1 MTALLHGRTMDKT
14 EEAAI
19 TAYYQG
25 LRQYQGQ
32 VDPARY
38 SGGTKKQRLSLNPST
53 TDFNQKWEAAQ
64 KGTNMAALNQEQA
77 ATQSRRL
84 MALGIPHMVRNRSW
98 SKAFYAIMVPEPAR
112 ATQTPPADLVE
123 RLGTED
129 EVAAYL
135 SRVEAERR
143 PIDVSARFVGIAN
156 TTGEENHIFL
166 IDNLP
171 GENPF
176 AYITRTANGLG
187 MRPRG
192 MSGNGRF
199 SLAEIRER
207 HGILNGPDGRRYRV
221 NTPMNMFNYE
231 R

>member
-1 MTALLHGRTMDKT
+1 MEK
-14 EEAAI
+14 
-19 TAYYQG
+19 YY
-25 LRQYQGQ
+25 
-32 VDPARY
+32 
-38 SGGTKKQRLSLNPST
+38 SSGTKKQRLSLNPST
-53 TDFNQKWEAAQ
+53 TDFNQKWVTAITREQFIAFA
-64 KGTNMAALNQEQA
+64 KELREKNMAALNQEQA

-143 PIDVSARFVGIAN
+143 PIDVAARIVGSGNA
-156 TTGEENHIFL
+156 TGEENHIFL
-166 IDNLP
+166 VDGLP
-171 GENPF
+171 GGSPF
-176 AYITRTANGLG
+176 AYIARTDNGLG
-187 MRPRG
+187 MRQRG

-221 NTPMNMFNYE
+221 SAPMNMFNYE

>member
-1 MTALLHGRTMDKT
+1 MKKQLSPTT
-14 EEAAI
+14 EEWQAYAQRWVPAI
-19 TAYYQG
+19 TQEQFIAFAKE
-25 LRQYQGQ
+25 L
-32 VDPARY
+32 
-38 SGGTKKQRLSLNPST
+38 KK
-53 TDFNQKWEAAQ
+53 D
-64 KGTNMAALNQEQA
+64 MAALNQEQA

-112 ATQTPPADLVE
+112 ATQTPPAELVE

-129 EVAAYL
+129 EVEAYL

-171 GENPF
+171 GENTF

-187 MRPRG
+187 IRPRG

-207 HGILNGPDGRRYRV
+207 RGILNGPDGRRYRV
-221 NTPMNMFNYE
+221 STPINMFNYE
-231 R
+231 RDSK

>member
-1 MTALLHGRTMDKT
+1 MKALLHGRTMKKQLSPTT
-14 EEAAI
+14 EEWQAYAQRWVPAI
-19 TAYYQG
+19 TREQFIAFAKE
-25 LRQYQGQ
+25 LRE
-32 VDPARY
+32 
-38 SGGTKKQRLSLNPST
+38 K
-53 TDFNQKWEAAQ
+53 
-64 KGTNMAALNQEQA
+64 NMAALNQEQA

-112 ATQTPPADLVE
+112 ATQTPPAELVE

-129 EVAAYL
+129 EVEAYL

-171 GENPF
+171 GENTF

-187 MRPRG
+187 IRPRG

-207 HGILNGPDGRRYRV
+207 RGILNGPDGRRYRV
-221 NTPMNMFNYE
+221 STPINMFNYE
-231 R
+231 RDSK

>member
-1 MTALLHGRTMDKT
+1 MKALLHGRTMKKQLSPTT
-14 EEAAI
+14 EEWQAYAQRWVPAI
-19 TAYYQG
+19 TQEQFIAFAKE
-25 LRQYQGQ
+25 L
-32 VDPARY
+32 
-38 SGGTKKQRLSLNPST
+38 KK
-53 TDFNQKWEAAQ
+53 D
-64 KGTNMAALNQEQA
+64 MAALNQEQA

-112 ATQTPPADLVE
+112 ATQTPPAELVE

-129 EVAAYL
+129 EVEAYL

-171 GENPF
+171 GENTF

-187 MRPRG
+187 IRPRG

-207 HGILNGPDGRRYRV
+207 RGILNGPDGRRYRV
-221 NTPMNMFNYE
+221 STPINMFNYE
-231 R
+231 RDSK